1 VKLRQFDSA
10 RTFLERTGPFLER
23 NEAGNNLLLGLV
35 HMHVQQESK
44 GAKATKAVMAAVEND
59 GGSLVLVMLLNSL
72 NMIVAGEE
80 EGEDHE
86 LGQAVR
92 LAAAHLIEAGA
103 EVPGIVGPPAIAG
116 QLAGTWASAKG
127 KTPFVKMNQRV
138 YRLDEVKPISYSAG
152 SLRAADAGDLGLVAD
167 WIHEFAV
174 SIGENVSRDDAAA
187 KASENIRSGSLYL
200 WEDGR
205 PVSMA
210 KKTRPTR
217 NGIVLSLV
225 YTPPPYR
232 NKGYASSCVASLSKL
247 LLDEGYRFC
256 SLYTDLSNPTSNA
269 IYAKIGYDPVQDSA
283 MYRFR

>member
-1 VKLRQFDSA
+1 MKLRQYDSA

-35 HMHVQQESK
+35 HMLVQQQ
-44 GAKATKAVMAAVEND
+44 AKSDRTTKAVMAAVEND
-59 GGSLVLVMLLNSL
+59 EGSPVLVMLLNSL
-72 NMIVAGEE
+72 NLIVAGEE
-80 EGEDHE
+80 EEPE

-92 LAAAHLIEAGA
+92 LAATHFIEAGA

-116 QLAGTWASAKG
+116 PMADLWAFANG
-127 KTPFVKMNQRV
+127 KTAFVKMNQRV
-138 YRLDEVKPISYSAG
+138 YRLDEVKPIPYGTG
-152 SLRAADAGDLGLVAD
+152 SLRAADPGDLGLVAD

-232 NKGYASSCVASLSKL
+232 NKGYASSCVASLSTL

-269 IYAKIGYDPVQDSA
+269 IYAKIGYNPVQDSA

>member
-35 HMHVQQESK
+35 HMLAQQESK
-44 GAKATKAVMAAVEND
+44 GDRAAKAVMAAVED
-59 GGSLVLVMLLNSL
+59 DEGSLVLIMLLNSL

-80 EGEDHE
+80 EEPE

-92 LAAAHLIEAGA
+92 LAAAHLTEAGA

-116 QLAGTWASAKG
+116 QLAGIWASAKG
-127 KTPFVKMNQRV
+127 KTAFVKMNQRV
-138 YRLDEVKPISYSAG
+138 YRLDKAKPIPYSSG
-152 SLRAADAGDLGLVAD
+152 RIRTADAGDLELVAD

-232 NKGYASSCVASLSKL
+232 NKGYASSCVASLSQL

-269 IYAKIGYDPVQDSA
+269 IYAKIGYDPVQDSV